1 VEILEQLIY
10 TLLAYINNSLEKD
23 INYSIANS
31 FLENIHHIE
40 GYSLEMA
47 AEVCNV
53 APSTINRFCKRI
65 GFRNFSNLRSSVAY
79 QGGMYE
85 EREKSLTTETFELK
99 LKENIE
105 MMEGISKE
113 QLDRIIKKIHESKR
127 IVILGFEKH
136 QIQAMELQKQLF
148 LLGKLCECNTN
159 FFKQLETVSHL
170 TEEDMIITISI
181 EGNILTEALA
191 IKEKIKAANG
201 KKLLIT
207 FSDPEKH
214 QQIFDEI
221 IQCGKIDNSAVSSY
235 TLLRLFDILIYH
247 YQKRYPSF

>member
-1 VEILEQLIY
+1 MEILEQLIY

-214 QQIFDEI
+214 QQIFEEI

>member
-1 VEILEQLIY
+1 MEQLIY

-247 YQKRYPSF
+247 YQK

>member
-1 VEILEQLIY
+1 MEQLIY

-105 MMEGISKE
+105 MMEGNSKE

-214 QQIFDEI
+214 QQIFDEV

>member
-1 VEILEQLIY
+1 LEQLIY

-31 FLENIHHIE
+31 FLENIHDME

-65 GFRNFSNLRSSVAY
+65 GFRNFSNLRNSVAF
-79 QGGMYE
+79 QGGVYE
-85 EREKSLTTETFELK
+85 AREKQLNTDSFELK
-99 LKENIE
+99 LKENVEIIE
-105 MMEGISKE
+105 SISKE
-113 QLDRIIKKIHESKR
+113 QLERIIKKIHESKR

-159 FFKQLETVSHL
+159 FFKQLETVAHL

-207 FSDPEKH
+207 FSNPEKH
-214 QQIFDEI
+214 KHLFDEVL
-221 IQCGKIDNSAVSSY
+221 QCGKIDNSEVSSY

-247 YQKRYPSF
+247 YQKLYPSF

>member
-1 VEILEQLIY
+1 MEQLIY

>member
-1 VEILEQLIY
+1 MEQLIY

-214 QQIFDEI
+214 QQIFDEV

>member
-1 VEILEQLIY
+1 MEQLIY

-79 QGGMYE
+79 HGGMYE

-105 MMEGISKE
+105 IMERISRV

>member
-1 VEILEQLIY
+1 MEILEQLIY

-85 EREKSLTTETFELK
+85 ERDKNLSVDTFELK
-99 LKENIE
+99 LKENVEIIE
-105 MMEGISKE
+105 RLSRV

-159 FFKQLETVSHL
+159 FFKQLEIVSHL

-221 IQCGKIDNSAVSSY
+221 LQCGKIDNSAVSSY

>member
-1 VEILEQLIY
+1 MEQLIY

-221 IQCGKIDNSAVSSY
+221 VQCGKIDNSAVSSY

>member
-1 VEILEQLIY
+1 MEQLIY

-214 QQIFDEI
+214 QQIFEEI